1 MGIQS
6 ASARTGD
13 IHAGGIRTVGIVDN
27 DPFTLSALRDVIG
40 SMLGYRTLWAERSA
54 VTALGLCAEDADAP
68 DVLLTDVMMPDMSG
82 ITLCRLIRARTAS
95 VPVLAITSYNLDV
108 HARRAAEA
116 GAQGIV
122 NKDDPAV
129 IAAAVAAVASGT
141 VWPYRPSRDGGDH
154 AAVTFS
160 TAAVAHRQ
168 VSASRA
174 QRAIAALSRREL
186 DVVRLTCETLAP
198 FSDIAV
204 RLGCGE
210 STVKTLAQRA
220 YRKLGVTNRR
230 ELMALWTE
238 GLLS

>member
-6 ASARTGD
+6 TSRLTSD
-13 IHAGGIRTVGIVDN
+13 LRTVGIVDN
-27 DPFTLSALRDVIG
+27 DPFTLSALCGVIG
-40 SMLGYRTLWAERSA
+40 SMPGYRVPWAERSA
-54 VTALGLCAEDADAP
+54 IAALGLCAEPGDEP
-68 DVLLTDVMMPDMSG
+68 DVLLADVMMPDMSG

-95 VPVLAITSYNLDV
+95 IPVLAITSYNLDV
-108 HARRAAEA
+108 YACKASEA

-129 IAAAVAAVASGT
+129 IAAAVAAVASGA
-141 VWPYRPSRDGGDH
+141 VWPYRAARSDGTEETVRFTS
-154 AAVTFS
+154 AQI
-160 TAAVAHRQ
+160 AHRQ

-198 FSDIAV
+198 FSDIAS

-220 YRKLGVTNRR
+220 YRKFGVSSRR